1 MRVPVGEFAA
11 DMNPKWA
18 KNQIEGHVSNGH
30 RKVCLQT
37 LKAEKPQ
44 NTRAGIFDKKYTV
57 VLGVFKWVA
66 FFGCVR
72 YL

>member
-37 LKAEKPQ
+37 LKAESLKIREQ
-44 NTRAGIFDKKYTV
+44 EF
-57 VLGVFKWVA
+57 L
-66 FFGCVR
+66 
-72 YL
+72 